1 MPEATVPGPVY
12 RGRFAP
18 SPTGPL
24 HAGSLMAALA
34 SWLDARSRGGQ
45 WLVRIEDI
53 DPPREVPGAA
63 DRILR
68 TLERLGLHWDGE
80 VLYQSRRAE
89 AYEAALSRLRDAGA
103 LYACRCSRADLQETQ
118 GCYPGHCRHL
128 GLAEG
133 PGLALRCDCGTGMT
147 TFTDR
152 IQGSCSQNLAELCG
166 DFIVR
171 RKDGL
176 YAYQLAVVVDDA
188 WQGITDVVRGID
200 LLDST
205 PRQMRLQQLLAL
217 PTPRYLHLPV
227 LVSEAGDKLSK
238 QNLAPPADV
247 ERPAQVLL
255 RTLQYLQQ
263 APDPALQDADVPEL
277 LCWATEHWN
286 PAAMTG
292 MRTVAE
298 VSAFGPAAV

>member
-1 MPEATVPGPVY
+1 
-12 RGRFAP
+12 
-18 SPTGPL
+18 
-24 HAGSLMAALA
+24 MAALA

-45 WLVRIEDI
+45 WLLRIEDI

-68 TLERLGLHWDGE
+68 TLERLALYWDDE
-80 VLYQSRRAE
+80 VLYQSRRSA
-89 AYEAALSRLRDAGA
+89 AYEAALARLRDTGA
-103 LYACRCSRADLQETQ
+103 LYACRCSRAELQETL
-118 GCYPGHCRHL
+118 GRYPGHCRHL
-128 GLAEG
+128 DLTDG
-133 PGLALRCDCGTGMT
+133 PGLALRCDCGEGLTG
-147 TFTDR
+147 FTDR

-205 PRQMRLQQLLAL
+205 PRQLRLQQLLAL

-227 LVSEAGDKLSK
+227 LVNESGDKLSK

-247 ERPAQVLL
+247 EQPAQVLL
-255 RTLQYLQQ
+255 RTLHYLQQ
-263 APDPALQDADVPEL
+263 SPDPALRDADASAIL
-277 LCWATEHWN
+277 RWATANWN
-286 PAAMTG
+286 PSAMAG
-292 MRTVAE
+292 MRAVAE